1 MIYLYAILLLIA
13 NTLAWLSNVFMLPGN
28 WMLVG
33 VAALYAFFLP
43 EELQPRVSWNVVGVA
58 LALAVVGELVEFFA
72 GAAGAAKQGGSRRG
86 VVLAIVGAFVGS
98 LLGAVFALPIPV
110 IGPIIGALGG
120 GAAGAAVGAWI
131 GEAGT
136 GRTHGERLAISKGA
150 LFGRLWGTAG
160 KLIIG
165 VIMLVLVTVDSF
177 V

>member
-1 MIYLYAILLLIA
+1 MIYLYATILLLA
-13 NTLAWLSNVFMLPGN
+13 NAASWLANVFMLPGN
-28 WMLVG
+28 WLIVG
-33 VAALYAFFLP
+33 IAAVYAWLLP
-43 EELQPRVSWNVVGVA
+43 EDAQPRVSWNVVGIA

-98 LLGAVFALPIPV
+98 VLGAVFALPIPV
-110 IGPIIGALGG
+110 IGPIVGALGG
-120 GAAGAAVGAWI
+120 GAAGAFVGAWI

-136 GRTHGERLAISKGA
+136 GRTHGERLAIGKGA

-165 VIMLVLVTVDSF
+165 VIMLVVVTVDSF